1 MILITVLAFWGCEK
15 DSTDPGDGGNGNDF
29 VTELEGTW
37 IGNDLTWVFSGSAY
51 SATWT
56 FDISGSEMDIVGP
69 SEWYVG
75 TFSINTQTN
84 PKQLDLVI
92 TDCVAPEY
100 IGTTALAIY
109 NIYDNV
115 LTFVGNEPGS
125 TNRPANFT
133 EGRVFI
139 LTKQ

>member
-1 MILITVLAFWGCEK
+1 MKKLILLITVLAFWGCEK

-51 SATWT
+51 SATYA
-56 FDISGSEMDIVGP
+56 V
-69 SEWYVG
+69 EWYQG

-84 PKQLDLVI
+84 PKQLDLSV
-92 TDCVAPEY
+92 TNSLFPGY
-100 IGTTALAIY
+100 IDNTLLGIY
-109 NIYDNV
+109 KIEENI
-115 LTFVGNEPGS
+115 LTFAVNELG
-125 TNRPANFT
+125 TLENINRPTDFT

-139 LTKQ
+139 LTKQN